1 MALVTVSGEGLLFIT
16 ILLLLILCLIRC
28 ATRNQ
33 KCFGSIR
40 RKDLS
45 NDSEYVDETE
55 YYADDDSFDQKGRQM
70 RGSRNEETVT
80 SSAPEEIDYDYPR
93 PEAPVSEPTTVTT
106 ATYSKVN
113 KKGPKKVG
121 KKSNAKQQEMYDN
134 VEMKERVKKPTDVE
148 VEEVVYDTVVQQL
161 SSRKNS
167 KSSNTAPAA
176 DGTEGS
182 LSIEDSFS
190 SVEGGGYE
198 NTNFELDK

>member
-16 ILLLLILCLIRC
+16 ILLLLSLCLIRC

-40 RKDLS
+40 RRDLS

-55 YYADDDSFDQKGRQM
+55 YYADGDSSDQKGRQM

-80 SSAPEEIDYDYPR
+80 SSGPEGIDYDYPS
-93 PEAPVSEPTTVTT
+93 PEVPVSVPTTATT

-113 KKGPKKVG
+113 KKGPKKIA
-121 KKSNAKQQEMYDN
+121 KKSNDEQQEMYDN
-134 VEMKERVKKPTDVE
+134 VEKPTDAE
-148 VEEVVYDTVVQQL
+148 VEEVVYETVVQRL

>member
-40 RKDLS
+40 RRDLS

-55 YYADDDSFDQKGRQM
+55 YYADDDSSDQKGRQM
-70 RGSRNEETVT
+70 RGSRNDETVT
-80 SSAPEEIDYDYPR
+80 SSGPEGIDYDYPS
-93 PEAPVSEPTTVTT
+93 PEVPVSEPTTATT

-113 KKGPKKVG
+113 KKGPKKIA
-121 KKSNAKQQEMYDN
+121 KKSNDEQQEMYDN
-134 VEMKERVKKPTDVE
+134 VEMKERVKKPTDAE
-148 VEEVVYDTVVQQL
+148 VEEVVYDTVEQL

-198 NTNFELDK
+198 NTTFELDK

>member
-16 ILLLLILCLIRC
+16 ILLLLSLCLIRC

-55 YYADDDSFDQKGRQM
+55 YYGDDDSFDQKGRQM

-80 SSAPEEIDYDYPR
+80 SSAPEEIDYDYPS
-93 PEAPVSEPTTVTT
+93 PEAPVSEPTTATT

-113 KKGPKKVG
+113 KKGPKKIA
-121 KKSNAKQQEMYDN
+121 KKSNDEQQEMYDN
-134 VEMKERVKKPTDVE
+134 VEMKERVKKPTDAE
-148 VEEVVYDTVVQQL
+148 VEEVVYETVVQRL

-176 DGTEGS
+176 DGNEGS

-198 NTNFELDK
+198 NTTFELDK

>member
-16 ILLLLILCLIRC
+16 ILLLLSLCLIRC

-40 RKDLS
+40 RRDLS

-55 YYADDDSFDQKGRQM
+55 YYADDDSSDQKGRQM
-70 RGSRNEETVT
+70 RGSRNEETVM
-80 SSAPEEIDYDYPR
+80 SSGPEGIDYDYPS

-113 KKGPKKVG
+113 KKGPKKIA
-121 KKSNAKQQEMYDN
+121 KKSNDEQQEMYDN
-134 VEMKERVKKPTDVE
+134 VEMKERVKKPTDAE
-148 VEEVVYDTVVQQL
+148 VEEVVYDTVEQL

-167 KSSNTAPAA
+167 KSSNTAPA

-198 NTNFELDK
+198 NTTFELDK

>member
-1 MALVTVSGEGLLFIT
+1 MFRINSEERFV
-16 ILLLLILCLIRC
+16 
-28 ATRNQ
+28 
-33 KCFGSIR
+33 
-40 RKDLS
+40 
-45 NDSEYVDETE
+45 EYVDETE
-55 YYADDDSFDQKGRQM
+55 YYADDDSSDQKGRQM
-70 RGSRNEETVT
+70 RGSRNDETVT
-80 SSAPEEIDYDYPR
+80 SSAPEGIDYEYPR
-93 PEAPVSEPTTVTT
+93 PEGPVSEPTTVTT

-113 KKGPKKVG
+113 KKGPKVVG
-121 KKSNAKQQEMYDN
+121 KKTNAEQQEMYDN
-134 VEMKERVKKPTDVE
+134 VEMKERVKKPTDAE
-148 VEEVVYDTVVQQL
+148 VEEVVYETVVQRL